1 MAKERK
7 IHIIDKSHKR
17 SVELRKKIDE
27 KRWVIKVTIWKTT
40 NWEPISKRDTKKLKW
55 TLWRP

>member
-27 KRWVIKVTIWKTT
+27 KR
-40 NWEPISKRDTKKLKW
+40 
-55 TLWRP
+55 

>member
-27 KRWVIKVTIWKTT
+27 NR
-40 NWEPISKRDTKKLKW
+40 
-55 TLWRP
+55 